1 MSDFK
6 KPVLT
11 TPPKGNNSGNNS
23 SNSSV
28 SNSASKAAPR
38 PSNSQKQAASPTKQL
53 NPALTQ
59 AQPSKGAMA
68 LKPPQSTKKASIL
81 PWLGLSAIWILL
93 DQITKLWV
101 QASLDVGT
109 VVEVTGFF
117 NLVHVLNPGAAFSF
131 LANEPGWQK
140 HFLSGVAV
148 LASIIILFLMR
159 SNSSKRFSMFC
170 LAGILGGAL
179 GNLLDRQL
187 HGAVIDFLD
196 FYVNNYHWPAF
207 NVADVAISVGAIG
220 LIIDEILFG
229 KKREEQSKTVPKAK

>member
-1 MSDFK
+1 MSDPK

-11 TPPKGNNSGNNS
+11 TPPKGSTPPQQTGS
-23 SNSSV
+23 KQAV
-28 SNSASKAAPR
+28 SQKSAAAPTR
-38 PSNSQKQAASPTKQL
+38 QH

-59 AQPSKGAMA
+59 AQTPPSKATLA
-68 LKPPQSTKKASIL
+68 LKPPQAGKKPSIL

-148 LASIIILFLMR
+148 LASVIILFLMR
-159 SNSSKRFSMFC
+159 SNSGKRFSMFC

-179 GNLLDRQL
+179 GNLVDRQL

-207 NVADVAISVGAIG
+207 NVADIAISVGAVG

-229 KKREEQSKTVPKAK
+229 KAREEKSKSESKPK

>member
-1 MSDFK
+1 MSDPK

-11 TPPKGNNSGNNS
+11 TPAKGSTPAPQ
-23 SNSSV
+23 
-28 SNSASKAAPR
+28 SANRQPTSQKGAAAPTR
-38 PSNSQKQAASPTKQL
+38 QH

-59 AQPSKGAMA
+59 TQSQPSKATMA
-68 LKPPQSTKKASIL
+68 LKPPMVGKKPSIL

-101 QASLDVGT
+101 QASLDVGS
-109 VVEVTGFF
+109 VVEVTSFF

-148 LASIIILFLMR
+148 VASVIIVFLMR
-159 SNSSKRFSMFC
+159 SSADKRFSMFC

-179 GNLLDRQL
+179 GNLIDRQL

-207 NVADVAISVGAIG
+207 NVADIAISVGAIG

-229 KKREEQSKTVPKAK
+229 KAREEKSKSK

>member
-1 MSDFK
+1 MSDPK

-11 TPPKGNNSGNNS
+11 TPAKGSTP
-23 SNSSV
+23 
-28 SNSASKAAPR
+28 APQQTKAA
-38 PSNSQKQAASPTKQL
+38 SQKGAAAPTRQH

-59 AQPSKGAMA
+59 AQTPPSKGALA
-68 LKPPQSTKKASIL
+68 LKPPQVGKKPSIL

-101 QASLDVGT
+101 QASLDVGS
-109 VVEVTGFF
+109 VVEVTSFF

-148 LASIIILFLMR
+148 LASVIIVFLMR
-159 SNSSKRFSMFC
+159 SSADKRFSMFC

-179 GNLLDRQL
+179 GNLIDRQL

-207 NVADVAISVGAIG
+207 NVADIAIVAGVALLMYESVFLGEH
-220 LIIDEILFG
+220 DSRRG
-229 KKREEQSKTVPKAK
+229 KA

>member
-1 MSDFK
+1 MSDSK

-11 TPPKGNNSGNNS
+11 TPPKGSNSG
-23 SNSSV
+23 SNPGG
-28 SNSASKAAPR
+28 NSAPRAAPR
-38 PSNSQKQAASPTKQL
+38 ANNSQKQSAPHAKQH

-68 LKPPQSTKKASIL
+68 LKPPQPAKKASIL

-148 LASIIILFLMR
+148 LASVIILFLMR
-159 SNSSKRFSMFC
+159 SNSGKRFSMFC

-207 NVADVAISVGAIG
+207 NVADVAISVGAVG

-229 KKREEQSKTVPKAK
+229 RKREEQAKTEQKAK